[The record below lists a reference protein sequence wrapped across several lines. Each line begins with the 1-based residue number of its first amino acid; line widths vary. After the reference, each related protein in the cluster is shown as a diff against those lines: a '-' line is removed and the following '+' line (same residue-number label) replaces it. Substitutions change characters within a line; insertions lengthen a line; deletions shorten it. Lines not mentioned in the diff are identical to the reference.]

1 MGEDTSK
8 EQAMTREIILVDQI
22 TSAGHSLGTTDLGSY
37 VLNTCAFTVLS
48 KRMRSMLKENKL
60 QKRIVES

>member
-1 MGEDTSK
+1 
-8 EQAMTREIILVDQI
+8 MTREIILVDQI